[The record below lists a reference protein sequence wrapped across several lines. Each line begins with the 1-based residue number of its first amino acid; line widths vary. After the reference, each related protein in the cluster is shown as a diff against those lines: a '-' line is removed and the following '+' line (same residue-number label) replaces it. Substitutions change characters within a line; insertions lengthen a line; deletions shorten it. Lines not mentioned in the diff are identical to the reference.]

1 MRYLLPIA
9 ILVLAA
15 LLLLTIPAETP
26 ILGLEHQRFAF
37 AALGAALFISFLF
50 RLGGRRVL
58 AGDLARAVGGAL
70 IWLVLIIGLTGVYA
84 YRFEF
89 GDFADRVLAE
99 LSPGDVTV
107 GQGGEVIIPRRLGG
121 QFIIAAKVDNVPT
134 TFLFDTGASTVV
146 LRAEDA
152 KKMGLD
158 VANLDYDIDVTT
170 ANGATRAAETVLD
183 RLAIGPIVVRNVHAL
198 VARPGAL
205 NENLLGANFLDRLQS
220 YSVERGRLVL
230 KGR

>member
-1 MRYLLPIA
+1 MRFLLPIGV
-9 ILVLAA
+9 LCLAA
-15 LLLLTIPAETP
+15 LLLLTIPTDTP
-26 ILGLEHQRFAF
+26 IFGLDHQRFAF
-37 AALGAALFISFLF
+37 AAIGAALFFSFFF
-50 RLGGRRVL
+50 RLAARRI
-58 AGDLARAVGGAL
+58 APGDLGRAVGSAL
-70 IWLVLIIGLTGVYA
+70 IWLVLIVGLTGVYA

-89 GDFADRVLAE
+89 GDIADRVIAE
-99 LSPGDVTV
+99 LSPSEITV
-107 GQGGEVIIPRRLGG
+107 GQGGEVIVPRRLGG
-121 QFIIAAKVDNVPT
+121 QFIIAAKVDNVAT

-152 KKMGLD
+152 RKMGID
-158 VANLDYDIDVTT
+158 VANLDYDVDVTT

-183 RLAIGPIVVRNVHAL
+183 RIAIGPIVVRNVHAL
-198 VARPGAL
+198 VARAGAL